1 MEAPQPSDESLML
14 RYRRG
19 DDGAFETLYRRH
31 RGPVHRYFVRHV
43 GEAVAEELY
52 QDTWMRVIA
61 ARARYERRARFT
73 TWLYRIA
80 HNLAVDH
87 LRRLGARVKEDGL
100 DLDSTDMPEAATV
113 AGNRRPEQLV
123 DDRAAVAR
131 LLTLLEQLPPA
142 QREAFLLHEEAGLSV
157 AGIAEVTGASREAAK
172 SRLRYAIAALR
183 QGLSS

>member
-1 MEAPQPSDESLML
+1 MEAPQPSDETLML

-19 DDGAFETLYRRH
+19 DDGAFEVLYRRH

-43 GEAVAEELY
+43 GDAVAEELY
-52 QDTWMRVIA
+52 QETWMRVIA
-61 ARARYERRARFT
+61 ARERYERRARFT

-87 LRRLGARVKEDGL
+87 LRRCGARAAEDGL
-100 DLDSTDMPEAATV
+100 DLDSTDMPETATV
-113 AGNRRPEQLV
+113 AANRQPERLA

-131 LLTLLEQLPPA
+131 LLVLLEALPAA

-157 AGIAEVTGASREAAK
+157 TEIAEVTGVGREAAK